1 MVVIKILKTRA
12 LAVGFLIGKVLFCRL
27 LCCFVLLGAMQH
39 QAFAA
44 VLPEDR
50 ADFAYHSYEG
60 DNSEFRGPSVLV
72 RKQFA
77 NRVSAW
83 ANYYVDMNS
92 AASIDVETQ
101 GSAYTEE
108 RTEISGGIDFLH
120 DRTLLS
126 LSATNSSENDYEA
139 DSIGFSLSQE
149 FFGDLSTLSLSYST
163 GEDDI
168 YQNVRDAD
176 RNIVDRTFVDNATHQ
191 RFGLGWT
198 QIMTK
203 SWIVS
208 FNAEASVDEG
218 FLRNPYRSARARD
231 TSAPS
236 GFTRV
241 AELYPTTRNS
251 QAYAIKSMYYL
262 PYRAALQLEYRVFND
277 SWEIEAS
284 NYQLKYIHPFGKH
297 WITELRIRGYE
308 QTQAEFYSDLLDFVP
323 NDELQT
329 VIRASDKELSTY
341 DNITVGFALSY
352 EVETKWLSWFDKVSV
367 NFAYDRVSTSYDNFS
382 NKRLVEG
389 LEASETPLFEVGT
402 EPAFS
407 FDADIVRMFLSFW
420 Y

>member
-1 MVVIKILKTRA
+1 MAVIKTLLVKT
-12 LAVGFLIGKVLFCRL
+12 LMTNPLVIGKALLYRVLCAL
-27 LCCFVLLGAMQH
+27 IILGSIQY

-50 ADFAYHSYEG
+50 ADFAFHSYEG
-60 DNSEFRGPSVLV
+60 DNSEFRGPSVLI

-77 NRVSAW
+77 NRASIW

-92 AASIDVETQ
+92 AASVDVETQ

-126 LSATNSSENDYEA
+126 LSVTNSSENDYEA
-139 DSIGFSLSQE
+139 DSIAFSLSQE

-163 GEDDI
+163 GEDEV

-176 RNIVDRTFVDNATHQ
+176 RNIVDRTLEGEATHQ
-191 RFGLGWT
+191 RFSLGWT

-203 SWIVS
+203 SWILS
-208 FNAEASVDEG
+208 LNAEASVDEG
-218 FLRNPYRSARARD
+218 FLRNPYRSARALNND
-231 TSAPS
+231 NFTSIP
-236 GFTRV
+236 
-241 AELYPTTRNS
+241 ELYPTTRNS

-262 PYRAALQLEYRVFND
+262 PYRAAIQLEYRVFND
-277 SWEIEAS
+277 SWDIEAS
-284 NYQLKYIHPFGKH
+284 NYQIKYIHPFGKH
-297 WITELRIRGYE
+297 WITELRVRAYE
-308 QTQAEFYSDLLDFVP
+308 QTQAEFYSDFLEFLP
-323 NDELQT
+323 NEEQLQT
-329 VIRASDKELSTY
+329 LIRASDKELGTY
-341 DNITVGFALSY
+341 DNITLGFALSY

-382 NKRLVEG
+382 DKRLGQAVNENDG
-389 LEASETPLFEVGT
+389 RLFPIGT